1 MHRKAPVRP
10 VLVVVAHVAVRH
22 PAEMAFVHDEETI
35 AASRAARGVGSTER
49 TPRSPDGMPRQHPEE
64 HFGRGPV
71 EISLISA
78 VPTHA
83 LCTHTQDRFGE
94 RHRRAGRRGT
104 AAHRLH
110 LAAHTLHTHAYAGLI
125 RPREKA
131 PRNSDPRHESQREPA
146 GHSVVHTQKGAKK

>member
-78 VPTHA
+78 VRTHA
-83 LCTHTQDRFGE
+83 LCVHTQECCGR
-94 RHRRAGRRGT
+94 RHRRAGRLEA
-104 AAHRLH
+104 AAHEPH
-110 LAAHTLHTHAYAGLI
+110 LVAHTLHTHAYAALI
-125 RPREKA
+125 RPREKH
-131 PRNSDPRHESQREPA
+131 PRNSHLRRAPQ
-146 GHSVVHTQKGAKK
+146 